1 VPDTSDA
8 PRTLGDLALEVR
20 SKNAGPFW
28 MTLEAFMPD
37 EETYRVADTLITPEL
52 ISELYHVA
60 PASLQI
66 FRIPDLCVVKV
77 SFPRPVVQGSL
88 RDRDMHAGQ
97 HHVPLANTTVPSSR
111 AALAG
116 QRAHR
121 LIQEAGQG
129 EGAVGG
135 GPPIDGRVEAAE
147 GGSGQGA
154 GPRIGRPE
162 GDA

>member
-1 VPDTSDA
+1 MTDG

-37 EETYRVADTLITPEL
+37 DESYRIAAALITPAL

-66 FRIPDLCVVKV
+66 FRIPDLRVVKV

-97 HHVPLANTTVPSSR
+97 HHVPLADTLVPS
-111 AALAG
+111 
-116 QRAHR
+116 
-121 LIQEAGQG
+121 
-129 EGAVGG
+129 
-135 GPPIDGRVEAAE
+135 P
-147 GGSGQGA
+147 
-154 GPRIGRPE
+154 
-162 GDA
+162 